1 MKKKEIIKITIFLI
15 IAVFLIDTLIPF
27 YTGTDRFM
35 IVLSGSMVPLF
46 LPGDFVITKSVDPD
60 ELNVGDVITFQ
71 VPGGQPGTYVT
82 HRIISIGKTY
92 SPKGEIPYF
101 QTKGDANNIEDDFKV
116 PAISVVGKLEFVIPS
131 LGLLID
137 AFRKSKIFFILM
149 VMLPSGILVLDEIRN
164 VMIYS
169 NPRRAKK
176 LEREQEKIAKRTHY
190 KMKWGKLAQLLL
202 IGGFI
207 FSGIVAF
214 NLGDNGHI
222 VLESENKI
230 DNSGFL
236 PMVYTIKPDNPEV
249 MLDIYPWYGV
259 LTPFNETKV
268 NEYEVS
274 APDGVVA
281 PSTLSQFNEIVV
293 TAPENTPA
301 TISTVPY
308 ILPVFWIVEFAEISP
323 YLPAVAEVLIYTSA
337 FVSLLMPLWCKKVVR
352 GNHKKKT
359 QLQRTLAQMKR
370 ALNLS

>member
-1 MKKKEIIKITIFLI
+1 MKKKEIILGIFLI
-15 IAVFLIDTLIPF
+15 IGIFLINTLMPF
-27 YTGTDRFM
+27 YTGSEQFM

-71 VPGGQPGTYVT
+71 VPGGQPGTFVT
-82 HRIISIGKTY
+82 HRIISIGKAY
-92 SPKGEIPYF
+92 SSTGEIRSF
-101 QTKGDANNIEDDFKV
+101 QTKGDANNIEDSFKV
-116 PAISVVGKLEFVIPS
+116 PTFNVVGKLEFVIPS

-164 VMIYS
+164 MMIYS

-176 LEREQEKIAKRTHY
+176 LEREQKKIAKKTYHII
-190 KMKWGKLAQLLL
+190 KWEKLAQLILVSGL
-202 IGGFI
+202 I

-214 NLGDNGHI
+214 NLGENGHI
-222 VLESENKI
+222 VLKSENKI

-249 MLDIYPWYGV
+249 KLDIYPWYGV
-259 LTPFNETKV
+259 LTPSNETKV
-268 NEYEVS
+268 NEYQVS
-274 APDGVVA
+274 APEGVVA
-281 PSTLSQFNEIVV
+281 PSTLTQFNEIVV

-308 ILPVFWIVEFAEISP
+308 ILPVFWIVELAEVDP
-323 YLPAVAEVLIYTSA
+323 YLPAVAEILIYTSA
-337 FVSLLMPLWCKKVVR
+337 FTLLLMPLWCKKVIR
-352 GNHKKKT
+352 GRHKKKT
-359 QLQRTLAQMKR
+359 GLQRTLAQWKR

>member
-1 MKKKEIIKITIFLI
+1 MKKKEIIQIAIFLI
-15 IAVFLIDTLIPF
+15 IGIFLINTLMPF
-27 YTGTDRFM
+27 YTGSEQFM

-46 LPGDFVITKSVDPD
+46 LPGDFVITKSVDPN
-60 ELNVGDVITFQ
+60 ELNVGDVVTFQ
-71 VPGGQPGTYVT
+71 VPSGQPGTFVT

-92 SPKGEIPYF
+92 SSAGEIPYF
-101 QTKGDANNIEDDFKV
+101 QTKGDANNVQDDFKV
-116 PAISVVGKLEFVIPS
+116 PATNVLGKLAFVIPS

-137 AFRKSKIFFILM
+137 AFKKSKIFFILM

-164 VMIYS
+164 MMVYS
-169 NPRRAKK
+169 NPRRARK
-176 LEREQEKIAKRTHY
+176 LEREEKKIAKRTHY
-190 KMKWGKLAQLLL
+190 KIKWGKLAQLILVSGL
-202 IGGFI
+202 I
-207 FSGIVAF
+207 FSGVVAF
-214 NLGDNGHI
+214 NLGENGHI

-268 NEYEVS
+268 NDYEVS

-281 PSTLSQFNEIVV
+281 PSTFTQFNEIVV

-301 TISTVPY
+301 EISTVPY

-337 FVSLLMPLWCKKVVR
+337 FALLLMPLWCKKVVR
-352 GNHKKKT
+352 GSHKKKT
-359 QLQRTLAQMKR
+359 GFQRTVAQMKR
-370 ALNLS
+370 ALNLG